1 MASLGITAAHV
12 AEAKSSRALVPEG
25 GQVARRRHRSAP
37 VGRLNPNEMSIVGCS
52 GRGVT
57 VDHSW
62 RSSSDDGTVL
72 LRRQRWRQAAPRV
85 EGHGCVVAG
94 EHFDADVVCA
104 RGQVLLDPSQD
115 GVLVAERDEGTYE
128 PFAQVAS
135 QVLVVEPEPQER
147 GRIRGYAKRGLER
160 TSGNPKRVVV
170 VSGQDDLD
178 RGREEGAGTEDAPG
192 PGGVLDRGEVCV
204 RRIRATTAYRYGWMI
219 ERYIN
224 PTIGQY
230 ALRSIRTE
238 TASVTASSWAS
249 IIFDAAIH
257 A

>member
-12 AEAKSSRALVPEG
+12 AEGGRHGRWSQRE

-104 RGQVLLDPSQD
+104 RGQVLLDPSQA
-115 GVLVAERDEGTYE
+115 GVLVADGDEGTYE
-128 PFAQVAS
+128 AIA
-135 QVLVVEPEPQER
+135 
-147 GRIRGYAKRGLER
+147 
-160 TSGNPKRVVV
+160 
-170 VSGQDDLD
+170 
-178 RGREEGAGTEDAPG
+178 
-192 PGGVLDRGEVCV
+192 
-204 RRIRATTAYRYGWMI
+204 
-219 ERYIN
+219 
-224 PTIGQY
+224 
-230 ALRSIRTE
+230 ALRTPAQHELATST
-238 TASVTASSWAS
+238 SVTSEAES
-249 IIFDAAIH
+249 
-257 A
+257 